1 MVTALRSGPPPVPPA
16 QPNRAADAARL
27 PDFARNLRGAEAG
40 TRTGAA
46 ATPAQASQPPAA
58 VAPRS
63 AAETD
68 PNRPMRPPRPGSLV
82 DIRV

>member
-27 PDFARNLRGAEAG
+27 PDFARNLKGPEAG
-40 TRTGAA
+40 TRTGAPP
-46 ATPAQASQPPAA
+46 TLSESAQSVA
-58 VAPRS
+58 APRS
-63 AAETD
+63 ASETD
-68 PNRPMRPPRPGSLV
+68 PNRSMRPMRPGSLV

>member
-16 QPNRAADAARL
+16 QPNRAADAPRL

-40 TRTGAA
+40 TRTVAA
-46 ATPAQASQPPAA
+46 AASAQASQPPAV

-68 PNRPMRPPRPGSLV
+68 PNRSMRPPRPGSLV